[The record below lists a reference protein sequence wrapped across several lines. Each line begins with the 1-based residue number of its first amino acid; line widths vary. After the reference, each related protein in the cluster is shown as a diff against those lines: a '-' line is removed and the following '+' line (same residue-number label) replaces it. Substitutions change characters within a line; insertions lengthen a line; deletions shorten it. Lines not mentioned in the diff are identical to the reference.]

1 MGGLAPRLAD
11 SPLYDACYQG
21 LVRVSTEVLFTDMVI
36 LRRTYLSQITN
47 SCSRHTVQRPSYVT
61 ACYSLRTYE

>member
-11 SPLYDACYQG
+11 SPLYDACYQD
-21 LVRVSTEVLFTDMVI
+21 LVRVSTDVLFTDMVI

-47 SCSRHTVQRPSYVT
+47 Y
-61 ACYSLRTYE
+61 LRTYE